1 MDSRSEAS
9 ERFLNERREYWRRI
23 KREEEKY
30 SKEFSPR
37 KATGPHKK
45 KQECLSNGLSSAPV
59 RGTIS
64 DSKASER
71 FLNERRQYWR
81 QIAKEEGR
89 APRLDVK
96 REKANTENTED
107 PNSLS
112 AWQII
117 LIIIV
122 GGLFGWLMAEAG
134 SLILLFALFIG
145 ALFLKCLR

>member
-30 SKEFSPR
+30 SKVHSPR
-37 KATGPHKK
+37 KADAPQK
-45 KQECLSNGLSSAPV
+45 KQESLSNGLSSAPV

-64 DSKASER
+64 DSKTSDR
-71 FLNERRQYWR
+71 FLNERRAYWR
-81 QIAKEEGR
+81 KVREEETASGVEAK
-89 APRLDVK
+89 K
-96 REKANTENTED
+96 QKEKD

-117 LIIIV
+117 LMIIV
-122 GGLFGWLMAEAG
+122 GGLFGWLIAEAG
-134 SLILLFALFIG
+134 SLLLLFALFIG
-145 ALFLKCLR
+145 ALLLKCMR